1 MASRHV
7 VVDYTN
13 WQGKR
18 AERLI
23 LPISGTM
30 RLGSN
35 EWHPE
40 LQWLFDAFD
49 VAKDEDRVFA
59 LAGIHSWKPAR

>member
-13 WQGKR
+13 WRGER
-18 AERLI
+18 AERAI
-23 LPISGTM
+23 LPIAGTM

-35 EWHPE
+35 EWHPKP
-40 LQWLFDAFD
+40 QWLFDAFD
-49 VAKDEDRVFA
+49 VAKDEERVFA